1 MPVLLG
7 EVVAALAPCA
17 DSTYVDCTAGLGGHA
32 AEIASRMGAG
42 QVVLIDADPTM
53 LARAEARVREAAPG
67 CTVVAR
73 RGNFAEAERLVDA
86 LGLKADM
93 VLADLGF
100 CSAQM
105 DEGERG
111 FSFMRDGPLD
121 MRLDPGLSTSAA
133 DLVNTLPERE
143 LASIFRDFGEEPRA
157 SQVARKIVGARSE
170 SPILTTVRLAELIRA
185 IVPRS
190 PAGIDPAT
198 RVFQALRI
206 AVNDELGALERAL
219 PAAVEML
226 RPGGRL
232 AAISF
237 HSLEDRIVKSFLRR
251 KASMDPV
258 WAGLPQVPAHALPA
272 MRLVGR
278 KIRPSAA
285 EVAANPRARS
295 AVLRVAEKI
304 AEQGGAPA

>member
-206 AVNDELGALERAL
+206 AVNDELGVLDALLSSVARGASGGGWL
-219 PAAVEML
+219 A
-226 RPGGRL
+226 PGARVGI
-232 AAISF
+232 ISF
-237 HSLEDRIVKSFLRR
+237 HSLEDRPVKTALGELVRR
-251 KASMDPV
+251 GLAEA
-258 WAGLPQVPAHALPA
+258 AGA
-272 MRLVGR
+272 RLVEAGEDER
-278 KIRPSAA
+278 RR
-285 EVAANPRARS
+285 NPRARS
-295 AVLRVAEKI
+295 AKLRAVRLGDI
-304 AEQGGAPA
+304 PRRS